1 MSREVRSAPVSA
13 SGSLTGVHRRRDRPR
28 RSKHRIFPEP
38 DQREANFLGDLFRR
52 ETVGGAL
59 ALVAAVVGIVWAN
72 SAWADA
78 YFDLRHLQV
87 GPLDV
92 EHWAADG
99 ALTLFFFV
107 AGLELKRELVVGS
120 LRRPADAAVP
130 VAAAVCGVAVPAL
143 IYLAVNANGGHPE
156 GWAVPAATDI
166 AFALAVLAVVGSN
179 LPTALRAFLL
189 TLAVVDDLIV
199 IVIIAVFFTDS
210 LDLAWLA
217 VAVAAVLAW
226 ALLQHRRV
234 TTPLFYVPLAVLA
247 WWAVEE
253 CGIHATIA
261 GVALGLLTRVRR
273 DDGEQDSP
281 AEHYEHVLSPISSN
295 LAVPFFALMSAGVVL
310 AGGGELIGDRV
321 VIGVVA
327 GLMVGKPVGVLLGG
341 WLVARFTRAE
351 LDPSI
356 GWRDVVGV
364 ALLAG
369 IGFTVALLVSD
380 LAFLGPERD
389 ASKTAVLAGS
399 LGSALLGVVALGHR
413 DRFHRNP

>member
-1 MSREVRSAPVSA
+1 MSFVR
-13 SGSLTGVHRRRDRPR
+13 
-28 RSKHRIFPEP
+28 RIFPEP
-38 DQREANFLGDLFRR
+38 DQREATFLGDLFRR

-72 SAWADA
+72 SAWGDA
-78 YFDLRHLQV
+78 YLDLRHLEV

-156 GWAVPAATDI
+156 GWAIPAATDI

-210 LDLAWLA
+210 LDLVWLA
-217 VAVAAVLAW
+217 VAIAAVLAW

-234 TTPLFYVPLAVLA
+234 TTPLLYVPLAVLA
-247 WWAVEE
+247 WWAVHE

-273 DDGEQDSP
+273 DDGEEDSP
-281 AEHYEHVLSPISSN
+281 AEHYEHVLSPVSSS

-310 AGGGELIGDRV
+310 AGGGELVGDPV

-327 GLMVGKPVGVLLGG
+327 GLVVGKPVGVLLGG

-369 IGFTVALLVSD
+369 IGFTVSLLVSD
-380 LAFLGPERD
+380 LSFTGAERD
-389 ASKTAVLAGS
+389 AAKTAVLAGS
-399 LGSALLGVVALGHR
+399 LISALLGVWYSDTATGSTRPRERARRAPRGR
-413 DRFHRNP
+413 D

>member
-1 MSREVRSAPVSA
+1 MSLVRR
-13 SGSLTGVHRRRDRPR
+13 L
-28 RSKHRIFPEP
+28 FPEP
-38 DQREANFLGDLFRR
+38 DQREASFLGDLFRR
-52 ETVGGAL
+52 EAVGGAI

-72 SAWADA
+72 SAWAA
-78 YFDLRHLQV
+78 SYFELRHV
-87 GPLDV
+87 EIGPLDV

-107 AGLELKRELVVGS
+107 AGLELKRELVIGS

-143 IYLAVNANGGHPE
+143 IYLGINANGGHPE

-210 LDLAWLA
+210 LDFLWLA
-217 VAVAAVLAW
+217 VALVAMVAW
-226 ALLQHRRV
+226 ALLQRARV
-234 TTPLFYVPLAVLA
+234 STPLIYVPLAVLA
-247 WWAVEE
+247 WWAVHE
-253 CGIHATIA
+253 CGVHATIA
-261 GVALGLLTRVRR
+261 GVTLGLLTRVRH
-273 DDGEQDSP
+273 DPGEETSP
-281 AEHYEHVLSPISSN
+281 AEHLEHVLSPVSSA

-310 AGGGELIGDRV
+310 TGGSELVSDPIFV
-321 VIGVVA
+321 GVVV
-327 GLMVGKPVGVLLGG
+327 GLVVGKPVGVFAGG

-356 GWRDVVGV
+356 VWRDVVGV
-364 ALLAG
+364 AVLAG
-369 IGFTVALLVSD
+369 IGFTVSLLVSD
-380 LAFLGPERD
+380 LSFAGPQRD
-389 ASKTAVLAGS
+389 AAKTAVLAGS
-399 LGSALLGVVALGHR
+399 VISAVLGALVLGHR
-413 DRFHRNP
+413 DRFRATP

>member
-1 MSREVRSAPVSA
+1 MSLVRR
-13 SGSLTGVHRRRDRPR
+13 L
-28 RSKHRIFPEP
+28 FPEP
-38 DQREANFLGDLFRR
+38 DQREASFLGDLFRR
-52 ETVGGAL
+52 EAVGGAI

-72 SAWADA
+72 SAWAA
-78 YFDLRHLQV
+78 SYFELRHLEI

-107 AGLELKRELVVGS
+107 AGLELKRELVIGS

-210 LDLAWLA
+210 LDLLWLV
-217 VAVAAVLAW
+217 VALAGMVAW
-226 ALLQHRRV
+226 ALLQRARV
-234 TTPLFYVPLAVLA
+234 STPLVYVPLAVLT
-247 WWAVEE
+247 WWAVHE
-253 CGIHATIA
+253 CGVHATIA
-261 GVALGLLTRVRR
+261 GVALGLLTRVRH
-273 DDGEQDSP
+273 DPGEETSP
-281 AEHYEHVLSPISSN
+281 AEHLEHVLSPVSAA

-310 AGGGELIGDRV
+310 TGGSELVSDPV
-321 VIGVVA
+321 FVGVVV
-327 GLMVGKPVGVLLGG
+327 GLVVGKPVGVFAGG

-356 GWRDVVGV
+356 VWRDVVGV
-364 ALLAG
+364 AVLAG
-369 IGFTVALLVSD
+369 IGFTVSLLVSD
-380 LAFLGPERD
+380 LSFEGVQRD
-389 ASKTAVLAGS
+389 AAKTAVLAGS
-399 LGSALLGVVALGHR
+399 VVSAVLGALVLGHR
-413 DRFHRNP
+413 DRFRATP

>member
-1 MSREVRSAPVSA
+1 MSLVRR
-13 SGSLTGVHRRRDRPR
+13 L
-28 RSKHRIFPEP
+28 FPEP
-38 DQREANFLGDLFRR
+38 DQREASFLGDLFRR
-52 ETVGGAL
+52 EAVGGAI

-72 SAWADA
+72 SAWAA
-78 YFDLRHLQV
+78 SYFELRHLEI

-107 AGLELKRELVVGS
+107 AGLELKRELVIGS

-210 LDLAWLA
+210 LDLLWLV
-217 VAVAAVLAW
+217 VALAAMVAW
-226 ALLQHRRV
+226 ALLQRARV
-234 TTPLFYVPLAVLA
+234 STPLVYVPLAVLA
-247 WWAVEE
+247 WWAVHE
-253 CGIHATIA
+253 CGVHATIA
-261 GVALGLLTRVRR
+261 GVALGLLTRVRH
-273 DDGEQDSP
+273 DPGEETSP
-281 AEHYEHVLSPISSN
+281 AEHLEHVLSPVSSA

-310 AGGGELIGDRV
+310 TGGAELVSDPIFV
-321 VIGVVA
+321 GVVV
-327 GLMVGKPVGVLLGG
+327 GLVVGKPVGVFAGG

-356 GWRDVVGV
+356 VWRDVVGV
-364 ALLAG
+364 AVLAG
-369 IGFTVALLVSD
+369 IGFTVSLLVSD
-380 LAFLGPERD
+380 LSFAGPQRD
-389 ASKTAVLAGS
+389 AAKTAVLAGS
-399 LGSALLGVVALGHR
+399 VISAVLGALVLGHR
-413 DRFHRNP
+413 DRFRATP

>member
-1 MSREVRSAPVSA
+1 MS
-13 SGSLTGVHRRRDRPR
+13 LVHRL
-28 RSKHRIFPEP
+28 FPEP
-38 DQREANFLGDLFRR
+38 DQREASFLGDLFRR
-52 ETVGGAL
+52 EAVGGAI

-72 SAWADA
+72 SAWASS
-78 YFDLRHLQV
+78 YFELRHV
-87 GPLDV
+87 EIGPLDV

-107 AGLELKRELVVGS
+107 AGLELKRELVIGS

-143 IYLAVNANGGHPE
+143 LYLAINANGGHPE

-210 LDLAWLA
+210 LDFLWLA
-217 VAVAAVLAW
+217 VALAAMVAW
-226 ALLQHRRV
+226 TLLQRARV
-234 TTPLFYVPLAVLA
+234 STPLIYVPLAVLA
-247 WWAVEE
+247 WWAVHE
-253 CGIHATIA
+253 CGVHATIA
-261 GVALGLLTRVRR
+261 GVALGLLTRVRH
-273 DDGEQDSP
+273 DPGEETSP
-281 AEHYEHVLSPISSN
+281 AEHLEHVLSPVSSA

-310 AGGGELIGDRV
+310 TGGAELVRDPV
-321 VIGVVA
+321 FVGVVV
-327 GLMVGKPVGVLLGG
+327 GLVVGKPVGVFAGG

-364 ALLAG
+364 AVLAG
-369 IGFTVALLVSD
+369 IGFTVSLLVSD
-380 LAFLGPERD
+380 LSFDGRRAGRRQDRRARRVGRLRGPRR
-389 ASKTAVLAGS
+389 AGP
-399 LGSALLGVVALGHR
+399 R
-413 DRFHRNP
+413 PP